1 MAHTYHVTISW
12 DEEVGV
18 WYVSDTDFPGLVAEA
33 DTQRELVRKIHQL
46 VPELFEAN
54 RHLFDEAIS
63 ETIPLQLTSSRLE
76 AIKLVDSN
84 IQSRH
89 TANAV
94 LVQAGLPKA
103 F

>member
-1 MAHTYHVTISW
+1 MAHTYHATVSW

-54 RHLFDEAIS
+54 RHLFDNAIS

-76 AIKLVDSN
+76 AIKLVD
-84 IQSRH
+84 
-89 TANAV
+89 
-94 LVQAGLPKA
+94 
-103 F
+103 

>member
-1 MAHTYHVTISW
+1 MVRTYHAAMSW

-33 DTQRELVRKIHQL
+33 GTQLELVCKIHQL

-54 RHLFDEAIS
+54 RHLFDKAIP

-76 AIKLVDSN
+76 AIKLVD
-84 IQSRH
+84 
-89 TANAV
+89 
-94 LVQAGLPKA
+94 
-103 F
+103 

>member
-1 MAHTYHVTISW
+1 MAHTYHATISW
-12 DEEVGV
+12 DEEVRV

-54 RHLFDEAIS
+54 RHLFDKAIS

-76 AIKLVDSN
+76 AIKLV
-84 IQSRH
+84 
-89 TANAV
+89 
-94 LVQAGLPKA
+94 G
-103 F
+103 

>member
-1 MAHTYHVTISW
+1 MFPTYHATMSW
-12 DEEVGV
+12 DEEAGV

-33 DTQRELVRKIHQL
+33 GTQSELVRKIRQL

-76 AIKLVDSN
+76 AVKLVD
-84 IQSRH
+84 
-89 TANAV
+89 
-94 LVQAGLPKA
+94 
-103 F
+103 